1 MNPQSDT
8 MPESPADSQVIA
20 PRAMLAT
27 RPMYW
32 SVRRELWENRSI
44 YIAPLVVAAV
54 ALLGFV
60 VSTIHLPDRRRAVL
74 LLDPARQQAAI
85 EKPYDI
91 VATLLLANAVIVGV
105 FYCLDALHGERRDR
119 SILFWKSLP
128 VSDLTAVLSKASIPL
143 LVLPPLTFVIT
154 VATQLIMLVVSTSV
168 LLVHGLATTPG
179 TAWSPLEQSL
189 ILLYGFVALAL
200 WHAPLYGWLL
210 LVSSWARRA
219 TFLWAVLPLL
229 LISALE
235 KIALNSTSITLGDE
249 DINHHYPVNVSKMV
263 ISNGSKYSPLVIYNL
278 LIKNILSAG
287 SYQVL
292 INHTGP
298 LKLPDLGSD
307 NKYVSFTLPSHFNM
321 TFRLYPQGHNNIKV
335 ISQNDGNISSFSISN
350 NSKVEFY
357 DVKSIAPLKFIPMT
371 LKNPEISV
379 EGHTSIK
386 NSYFDGYLAGS
397 GALNDGVNLD
407 FLGKFKTRFTFTDQ
421 YNEHSKS
428 GTRSNYISYLDGVD
442 MIGSTGE
449 KTDAL
454 KLPGDIP
461 SKAIKHGDDLPLM
474 KILTSPANVITF
486 AILILATISAIWI
499 SKRLK
504 PITSNNN

>member
-54 ALLGFV
+54 ALLGFF
-60 VSTIHLPDRRRAVL
+60 VSTMHLPDRRRAVL

-91 VATLLLANAVIVGV
+91 VAMLLMANALIVGV

-128 VSDLTAVLSKASIPL
+128 VSDLTAVLSKASIPI

-154 VATQLIMLVVSTSV
+154 VATQLIMLVVSTSI
-168 LLVHGLATTPG
+168 LLAHGLATTPG

-189 ILLYGFVALAL
+189 ILLYGLVALAL

-235 KIALNSTSITLGDE
+235 KIALGSMHFASLLAHRLMGHVPLAFAVSDDNRIHSLTQLTPGTFLSSPGLWVGLAFAAAFLAIAVRMRRLG
-249 DINHHYPVNVSKMV
+249 
-263 ISNGSKYSPLVIYNL
+263 
-278 LIKNILSAG
+278 
-287 SYQVL
+287 
-292 INHTGP
+292 GP
-298 LKLPDLGSD
+298 
-307 NKYVSFTLPSHFNM
+307 
-321 TFRLYPQGHNNIKV
+321 I
-335 ISQNDGNISSFSISN
+335 
-350 NSKVEFY
+350 
-357 DVKSIAPLKFIPMT
+357 
-371 LKNPEISV
+371 
-379 EGHTSIK
+379 
-386 NSYFDGYLAGS
+386 
-397 GALNDGVNLD
+397 
-407 FLGKFKTRFTFTDQ
+407 
-421 YNEHSKS
+421 
-428 GTRSNYISYLDGVD
+428 
-442 MIGSTGE
+442 
-449 KTDAL
+449 
-454 KLPGDIP
+454 
-461 SKAIKHGDDLPLM
+461 
-474 KILTSPANVITF
+474 
-486 AILILATISAIWI
+486 
-499 SKRLK
+499 
-504 PITSNNN
+504 